1 MTEANDYT
9 RIAAQLRCDVCG
21 NDSRFV
27 QVMEHV
33 ENLVDGNY
41 NHLDLLIGI
50 PGSYYCKD
58 CGERIDQ
65 SAVL

>member
-1 MTEANDYT
+1 MTETYDLT
-9 RIAAQLRCDVCG
+9 STTAQLRCGVCG
-21 NDSRFV
+21 NNSRFV

-65 SAVL
+65 SALL